1 MFFFI
6 IRLNRGGFDI
16 SLLQTIHVFL
26 NDQITYLQDG
36 VVLTFQ
42 DLSFLAVKILG
53 HLVLLADL
61 ASSQDAYLV
70 EAFPVEACL
79 EEASLV
85 TAFLVEACLVEAYLV
100 AAFLVASFLVAFPV
114 EAFPVEV
121 FHVEAFLVGAFLV
134 GASPVGASP
143 VGASLVGVS
152 PVEAFLVEASLG
164 WEAPTDL
171 SLEVVPF
178 LEESLFAF
186 LKPCLVAA
194 HQMKKGD
201 EAAFREEVQA
211 AVALD
216 LVA

>member
-16 SLLQTIHVFL
+16 SQLQTIHVFL

-143 VGASLVGVS
+143 VGVS